1 MLQDQKLSAL
11 VDVIQFVKGA
21 CRRDDVLD
29 RAFLMQKY
37 GLEMLE
43 ETNELV
49 LALLKQGMISTVTA
63 KCLEAHLLGKPH
75 PKLSTLA
82 EETEKGELA
91 EDELIMAQWES
102 VYKAYSAGYQ
112 LVGLL
117 TSLPLS
123 QFASKFS

>member
-1 MLQDQKLSAL
+1 M
-11 VDVIQFVKGA
+11 DVIQFVKVS
-21 CRRDDVLD
+21 CRNDDMLD
-29 RAFLMQKY
+29 REFLLNKY
-37 GLEMLE
+37 GLKMLE
-43 ETNELV
+43 EANELV
-49 LALLKQGMISTVTA
+49 SALAKQGMISGVTA
-63 KCLEAHLLGKPH
+63 KCLEAHLMGKPH
-75 PKLSTLA
+75 PVLSTLA
-82 EETEKGELA
+82 EESEKGELA

>member
-11 VDVIQFVKGA
+11 VEVIQFVKGA
-21 CRRDDVLD
+21 CRRDDMLD

-63 KCLEAHLLGKPH
+63 KCLEAHLMGKPH
-75 PKLSTLA
+75 PTLSTLA

-91 EDELIMAQWES
+91 EDELIMSQWDS
-102 VYKAYSAGYQ
+102 IYRAYSAGYQ

-117 TSLPLS
+117 TAFPLS
-123 QFASKFS
+123 QFTSNLS